1 MVNAV
6 FLFLPCIILRLS
18 CIVIVLDPYW
28 YGLKI
33 SLQKNEFPDFDRR
46 HSGLLLS
53 KHYSIINYIQI
64 NIISLRKQ
72 KNSIDRFLEEYPK

>member
-1 MVNAV
+1 MINAV
-6 FLFLPCIILRLS
+6 FLLLPRIILRLF
-18 CIVIVLDPYW
+18 CIMIVLDPYW

-33 SLQKNEFPDFDRR
+33 SLQKNKFPDFDRC

-72 KNSIDRFLEEYPK
+72 KKFVARCLKKYPK